1 MIKGLIFDYGATIDS
16 NGTHWAEV
24 IWNQYQTAGVLI
36 SKANFRDAYVYA
48 ERALAVNPYIKPE
61 DNFLRLMQVKI
72 RIEFDYLLGEG
83 ILSKNDTTDSVID
96 AIATGCYED
105 ARKSVEAAKATL
117 DVLSARYPMVLVSNF
132 YGNIQA
138 VLDDFKLTSYF
149 PVVIE
154 SAVVGVRK
162 PDPAI
167 FRLGVEALALQPE
180 EVVVIGDSYRKDI
193 QPAQSL
199 GCDTIWIKGAG
210 WDDSEAA
217 VQHDKIIT
225 DIAQLQELL

>member
-24 IWNQYQTAGVLI
+24 IWNQYQTAGVPI

-105 ARKSVEAAKATL
+105 ARKWVEAAKATL

-154 SAVVGVRK
+154 
-162 PDPAI
+162 
-167 FRLGVEALALQPE
+167 
-180 EVVVIGDSYRKDI
+180 
-193 QPAQSL
+193 
-199 GCDTIWIKGAG
+199 
-210 WDDSEAA
+210 
-217 VQHDKIIT
+217 
-225 DIAQLQELL
+225 